1 MTQPDADLDTT
12 ALDSFL
18 SAELDETI
26 AGTEVLGD
34 GVNLLLSISTENGGG
49 RYVLRRPNKLRHTEL
64 FNELDREYGL
74 LERLRSTPIP
84 TPEPVLFCEDESIIG
99 DAFFLT
105 THLDGDPFPW
115 SEDLPERYRNPD
127 ARERIGV
134 RLIETL
140 AEIHS
145 LPVDPFEDVCDHDT
159 PLDMVEQASARL
171 DVATSVTGQAVP
183 GLRAVEEWLLDN
195 APLDSETRLVHGDY
209 RPGNVLFDGQDWPEV
224 TGVLDWE
231 AALLGDPFTEL
242 GYFLLDWRDPE
253 DPVLSLD
260 DLDARY
266 SDEKMQ
272 GVRAMNE
279 NGHSPFTA
287 KPGSPT
293 RRELVD
299 RYEELTGIPFEHD
312 RFYRAHAAFMLAT
325 VWADLHRHQV
335 EAGSATGWDPS
346 IDYMGLVAQ
355 AIIDGKYPL

>member
-1 MTQPDADLDTT
+1 MTCSDAALDTS
-12 ALDSFL
+12 ALESFL
-18 SAELDETI
+18 SGELDETI
-26 AGTEVLGD
+26 TATEVIGD
-34 GVNLLLSISTENGGG
+34 GVNLVLWISTEDGGEP
-49 RYVLRRPNKLRHTEL
+49 YVLRCPNKLRHTEL
-64 FNELDREYGL
+64 FNDLDREYHL
-74 LERLRSTPIP
+74 MERLQSTSIA
-84 TPEPVLFCEDESIIG
+84 TPEPVLFCEDESILG

-145 LPVDPFEDVCDHDT
+145 LPVEPFEDVCDHDT

-171 DVATSVTGQAVP
+171 DVATSVTGQEVP
-183 GLRAVEEWLLDN
+183 GLRSVEEWLRDN
-195 APLDSETRLVHGDY
+195 APSASETRLVHGDY
-209 RPGNVLFDGQDWPEV
+209 RPGNVLFDGQDRPEV

-231 AALLGDPFTEL
+231 AALVGDPLTEL
-242 GYFLLDWRDPE
+242 GYFLLDWRDE
-253 DPVLSLD
+253 GDPVLPLD
-260 DLDARY
+260 DLEARY
-266 SDEKMQ
+266 SDESMEH
-272 GVRAMNE
+272 VRAMNE
-279 NGHSPFTA
+279 KGHSPFTA

-293 RRELVD
+293 RQELVA
-299 RYEELTGIPFEHD
+299 RYEELTGIPFERD

-325 VWADLHRHQV
+325 VWADLHRHRV

>member
-1 MTQPDADLDTT
+1 VTRTAENLDAA
-12 ALDSFL
+12 ALESVL

-26 AGTEVLGD
+26 TGIEVLGD
-34 GVNLLLSISTENGGG
+34 GVNLILSISTGSGEGP
-49 RYVLRRPNKLRHTEL
+49 YVLRCPNKLRHTEL
-64 FNELDREYGL
+64 FNDLDREYGL
-74 LERLRSTPIP
+74 MERLQPTPIP

-105 THLDGDPFPW
+105 THLEGEPFPW
-115 SEDLPERYRNPD
+115 STDLPERYRNPD

-145 LPVDPFEDVCDHDT
+145 LSVEPFEDVCDHDT
-159 PLDMVEQASARL
+159 PVDMVEQASARL
-171 DVATSVTGQAVP
+171 DRATSVTGQEVL
-183 GLRAVEEWLLDN
+183 GLRSVAEWLRDN
-195 APLDSETRLVHGDY
+195 APSESETRLVHGDY
-209 RPGNVLFDGQDWPEV
+209 RPGNVLFDGQGRPEV

-231 AALLGDPFTEL
+231 AALVGDPLTEL
-242 GYFLLDWRDPE
+242 GYFLLDWRDE
-253 DPVLSLD
+253 DDPVMPLD
-260 DLDARY
+260 DLEAQY
-266 SDEKMQ
+266 SDAAMEN
-272 GVRAMNE
+272 VRAMNE
-279 NGHSPFTA
+279 TGHSPFTA

-293 RRELVD
+293 RQELVD

-355 AIIDGKYPL
+355 AIVDGKYPL